1 MSLHDTTLTPTQKWI
16 LNTNH
21 LLLRSLRHPALQ
33 QLGQRCLD
41 GVLHDARPLGGLN
54 TDQRNEGGDEEVVA
68 GGVFR
73 SSSSQRQSAVGVNK
87 SMNPWQW
94 LALALASGVAAG
106 GG

>member
-1 MSLHDTTLTPTQKWI
+1 MSLHDTALTPSQEMD
-16 LNTNH
+16 TNH

-54 TDQRNEGGDEEVVA
+54 TGQRSGDEEVVG

-94 LALALASGVAAG
+94 LALASGVAAG

>member
-21 LLLRSLRHPALQ
+21 SLLRSLRHPALQ

-41 GVLHDARPLGGLN
+41 GVLHDAGPLGGLN
-54 TDQRNEGGDEEVVA
+54 TGQRSGDEDVVA

-94 LALALASGVAAG
+94 LALVLASGVAAG

>member
-1 MSLHDTTLTPTQKWI
+1 MSLHGTTLTPTQKWI

-54 TDQRNEGGDEEVVA
+54 TGQRSGDEEVV
-68 GGVFR
+68 GGGEVFR

-94 LALALASGVAAG
+94 LALASGVAAG